1 MTTDELTL
9 ELRGGALYLDN
20 NGKVIQ
26 KSDTQRSGGGES
38 PRQRNADQRQGKRDH
53 AMSVYKSRRKDAS
66 AQFIADAR
74 ELRRMTARAVKRF
87 PSSYR
92 YIVTNGLLEM
102 AREIVVNAVK
112 GNAVYLHKDLPQGD
126 FDLRHRYLKMA
137 EVTADAY
144 LEEITFAFS
153 LVDDGN
159 SFFKNKAEYQKV
171 FNGLTTQGN
180 TVLKR
185 LRKVIDSDKDR
196 WRRYQKEK
204 TEATPKPPPKATGG
218 GQHTPPPPPWPP
230 NT

>member
-1 MTTDELTL
+1 
-9 ELRGGALYLDN
+9 
-20 NGKVIQ
+20 
-26 KSDTQRSGGGES
+26 
-38 PRQRNADQRQGKRDH
+38 
-53 AMSVYKSRRKDAS
+53 MSVYKSRRKDAS

-218 GQHTPPPPPWPP
+218 GQHTPPRRPGHPTHKSPLGQALTAPPAIGGCARSMRA
-230 NT
+230 TRRTSAM

>member
-1 MTTDELTL
+1 
-9 ELRGGALYLDN
+9 
-20 NGKVIQ
+20 
-26 KSDTQRSGGGES
+26 
-38 PRQRNADQRQGKRDH
+38 
-53 AMSVYKSRRKDAS
+53 
-66 AQFIADAR
+66 
-74 ELRRMTARAVKRF
+74 
-87 PSSYR
+87 
-92 YIVTNGLLEM
+92 
-102 AREIVVNAVK
+102 
-112 GNAVYLHKDLPQGD
+112 
-126 FDLRHRYLKMA
+126 MA

-144 LEEITFAFS
+144 LEAITFAFS

-204 TEATPKPPPKATGG
+204 TESTPKPPPKATGG

>member
-1 MTTDELTL
+1 
-9 ELRGGALYLDN
+9 
-20 NGKVIQ
+20 
-26 KSDTQRSGGGES
+26 
-38 PRQRNADQRQGKRDH
+38 
-53 AMSVYKSRRKDAS
+53 
-66 AQFIADAR
+66 
-74 ELRRMTARAVKRF
+74 MTARAVKRF

-112 GNAVYLHKDLPQGD
+112 GNAVYLHKDLSQGD

-159 SFFKNKAEYQKV
+159 S
-171 FNGLTTQGN
+171 LTTQGN

-204 TEATPKPPPKATGG
+204 TESTPKPPPKATGG

>member
-1 MTTDELTL
+1 
-9 ELRGGALYLDN
+9 
-20 NGKVIQ
+20 
-26 KSDTQRSGGGES
+26 
-38 PRQRNADQRQGKRDH
+38 
-53 AMSVYKSRRKDAS
+53 MSVYKSRRKDAS

-74 ELRRMTARAVKRF
+74 ELRSMTARAVKRF

-112 GNAVYLHKDLPQGD
+112 GNAIYLHKDLAQGD
-126 FDLRHRYLKMA
+126 FDLRHRYLKIA

-159 SFFKNKAEYQKV
+159 NFFKNKADYQKV
-171 FNGLTTQGN
+171 FSGLTSQGN

-185 LRKVIDSDKDR
+185 LRKVLDSDKER

-204 TEATPKPPPKATGG
+204 AEAAPPPQLQVRGG
-218 GQHTPPPPPWPP
+218 DQHTQLPPPWPP
-230 NT
+230 KR

>member
-1 MTTDELTL
+1 
-9 ELRGGALYLDN
+9 
-20 NGKVIQ
+20 
-26 KSDTQRSGGGES
+26 
-38 PRQRNADQRQGKRDH
+38 
-53 AMSVYKSRRKDAS
+53 MSVYKSRRKDAS

-102 AREIVVNAVK
+102 AREIVVNSVK
-112 GNAVYLHKDLPQGD
+112 GNAVYLHKDLSQGD

-171 FNGLTTQGN
+171 FNGLTSQGN

-204 TEATPKPPPKATGG
+204 AEAAPKPPSKATGG

-230 NT
+230 NA

>member
-1 MTTDELTL
+1 
-9 ELRGGALYLDN
+9 
-20 NGKVIQ
+20 
-26 KSDTQRSGGGES
+26 
-38 PRQRNADQRQGKRDH
+38 
-53 AMSVYKSRRKDAS
+53 MSVYKSRRKDAS

-74 ELRRMTARAVKRF
+74 ELRRMTARAVKQF

-112 GNAVYLHKDLPQGD
+112 GNAVYLHKDLSQGD

-159 SFFKNKAEYQKV
+159 NFFKNKDEYQKV

-180 TVLKR
+180 IVLKR

-204 TEATPKPPPKATGG
+204 AEATPKPSPKATGG

-230 NT
+230 NA

>member
-1 MTTDELTL
+1 
-9 ELRGGALYLDN
+9 
-20 NGKVIQ
+20 
-26 KSDTQRSGGGES
+26 
-38 PRQRNADQRQGKRDH
+38 
-53 AMSVYKSRRKDAS
+53 MSVYKSRRKDAS

-112 GNAVYLHKDLPQGD
+112 GNAVYLHKDLSQGD

-159 SFFKNKAEYQKV
+159 SFFKKQGRIPEGLQRPHVPGQHRPEAAAEGDRLGQGSLAAVPEGK
-171 FNGLTTQGN
+171 GRGHAEAPTQGH
-180 TVLKR
+180 
-185 LRKVIDSDKDR
+185 
-196 WRRYQKEK
+196 RRRAAHAAPAAL
-204 TEATPKPPPKATGG
+204 ATQRINP
-218 GQHTPPPPPWPP
+218 H
-230 NT
+230 

>member
-1 MTTDELTL
+1 
-9 ELRGGALYLDN
+9 
-20 NGKVIQ
+20 
-26 KSDTQRSGGGES
+26 
-38 PRQRNADQRQGKRDH
+38 
-53 AMSVYKSRRKDAS
+53 MSVYKSRRKDAS

-144 LEEITFAFS
+144 LEEITFAPLPSPLWMTGTAS
-153 LVDDGN
+153 LR
-159 SFFKNKAEYQKV
+159 
-171 FNGLTTQGN
+171 TRPN
-180 TVLKR
+180 T
-185 LRKVIDSDKDR
+185 
-196 WRRYQKEK
+196 RRYS
-204 TEATPKPPPKATGG
+204 TASRPRATPS
-218 GQHTPPPPPWPP
+218 
-230 NT
+230 

>member
-1 MTTDELTL
+1 
-9 ELRGGALYLDN
+9 
-20 NGKVIQ
+20 
-26 KSDTQRSGGGES
+26 
-38 PRQRNADQRQGKRDH
+38 
-53 AMSVYKSRRKDAS
+53 MSVYKSRRKDAS

-112 GNAVYLHKDLPQGD
+112 GNAVYLHKDLSQGD

-171 FNGLTTQGN
+171 FNGLTSQGN
-180 TVLKR
+180 TVLERLPQAIVVAASGMAGLGPGNAIRTEKVGKR
-185 LRKVIDSDKDR
+185 LYLCGDGQSDV
-196 WRRYQKEK
+196 E
-204 TEATPKPPPKATGG
+204 EAGSLFAPRVMLCAGHQALAVLRVLAG
-218 GQHTPPPPPWPP
+218 ELDV
-230 NT
+230 

>member
-1 MTTDELTL
+1 
-9 ELRGGALYLDN
+9 
-20 NGKVIQ
+20 
-26 KSDTQRSGGGES
+26 
-38 PRQRNADQRQGKRDH
+38 
-53 AMSVYKSRRKDAS
+53 MSVYKSRRKDAS

-92 YIVTNGLLEM
+92 YIVTNGLLEVAM
-102 AREIVVNAVK
+102 EIVVNAVK
-112 GNAVYLHKDLPQGD
+112 GNAVYLHKDLSQGD

-171 FNGLTTQGN
+171 FNGLTSQGN

-204 TEATPKPPPKATGG
+204 AEATPKPPPKATGG

-230 NT
+230 NA

>member
-1 MTTDELTL
+1 
-9 ELRGGALYLDN
+9 
-20 NGKVIQ
+20 
-26 KSDTQRSGGGES
+26 
-38 PRQRNADQRQGKRDH
+38 
-53 AMSVYKSRRKDAS
+53 MSVYKSRRKDAS

-102 AREIVVNAVK
+102 AREIVVNSVK
-112 GNAVYLHKDLPQGD
+112 GNAVYLHKDLSQGD

-171 FNGLTTQGN
+171 F
-180 TVLKR
+180 V
-185 LRKVIDSDKDR
+185 
-196 WRRYQKEK
+196 
-204 TEATPKPPPKATGG
+204 APHTGG
-218 GQHTPPPPPWPP
+218 VD
-230 NT
+230 